1 MKLSRRTLLTAASAG
16 ALAATGAVTAILA
29 PGVRGVFAP
38 RPHPASDR
46 APRDIL
52 VVLFLRFGADGLTMV
67 PPADDADYHANRP
80 TIAIAASGPNG
91 GLPIGTLDGVPFFLH
106 PSIPELKSL
115 YDAGHLAVVH
125 GCGLMTESRS
135 HFISQDKMDRGIADG
150 EAPLQ
155 GGWLARHLLARD
167 LVLPGLGAISCVP
180 SVDVSLQ
187 GYGGAM
193 AVPDIKLFNVVGGDT
208 NRHIIKSLNTGIEP
222 LTISAAE
229 TINTIETVQARLAAM
244 PDKAGDT
251 LGYTS
256 GPLSAALKSLATTI
270 KLDLG
275 LEVAT
280 VDYGGW
286 DHHINLNTAFGPQ
299 AQELSL
305 AINAF
310 WNDMKDYRDRLT
322 LVTMTEF
329 GRRVKENANGGL
341 DHGSASFM
349 FVLGQHVNGGRIY
362 GQWPGLK
369 AADLHA
375 GDLAVTTDYRRVL
388 QEILVKRRG
397 ETALQ
402 AVFPNV
408 GYAPLGLIAGDNE
421 SITPRAGTDAKI

>member
-1 MKLSRRTLLTAASAG
+1 MKISRRLLLTAVSAG
-16 ALAATGAVTAILA
+16 ALATAGAVTATLS
-29 PGVRGVFAP
+29 PGVRGIFTP
-38 RPHPASDR
+38 GHRKIGNRP
-46 APRDIL
+46 PRDIL

-67 PPADDADYHANRP
+67 SPADDADYHANRP
-80 TIAIAASGPNG
+80 TIAVAASGANR
-91 GLPIGTLDGVPFFLH
+91 GLPIGTLDSVPFFLH

-115 YDAGHLAVVH
+115 YDSGHLAVIH
-125 GCGLMTESRS
+125 GCGQMTESRS
-135 HFISQDKMDRGIADG
+135 HFISQDKMDRGLADG

-155 GGWLARHLLARD
+155 GGWLARHLMASN
-167 LVLPGLGAISCVP
+167 LVLPGLGAVSCVP

-193 AVPDIKLFNVVGGDT
+193 AVPDIKLFNVVGGDA
-208 NRHIIKSLNTGIEP
+208 NRHIIKSMNTGAEP

-229 TINTIETVQARLAAM
+229 TINTIEMVQARLAAM
-244 PDKAGDT
+244 PDKGGAA
-251 LGYTS
+251 LSYTT

-286 DHHINLNTAFGPQ
+286 DHHVNLNEAFGPQ
-299 AQELSL
+299 ARELSL

-310 WNDMKDYRDRLT
+310 WNDMADYRDRLT

-349 FVLGQHVNGGRIY
+349 FALGEHINGGRIY
-362 GQWPGLK
+362 GRWPGLK

-375 GDLAVTTDYRRVL
+375 GDLAVTTDYRQVL

-397 ETALQ
+397 EATPR
-402 AVFPNV
+402 AVFPTLDRV
-408 GYAPLGLIAGDNE
+408 SLGLVASE
-421 SITPRAGTDAKI
+421 SGAAARGA